1 MKKQWILLSLVVLL
15 AIPAWAKQY
24 PDSIQEASRAERR
37 IEYGWN
43 FEFYGGLGL
52 GRSEYKQIGDSYT
65 PAHVDNQLGFPA
77 WDAGLSINYYFV
89 PWMGLGVG
97 VEFNT
102 YANTA
107 AVTRGWEVTR
117 QDYQNDTY
125 TLRSTPNNIKETQ
138 RLSMLEVPIA
148 LRFRAMPGK
157 VGFTGSVGFKLGFP
171 MLYKYSLQGQ
181 GSLQNTVEYPHW
193 NLTIEDVPGVI
204 EDAPMTAKSGRTG
217 SFRPYSYGLF
227 AEAGMLFQLSQRVDL
242 AVAFYANYY
251 VNDVMYW
258 HTATRELSFADNF
271 VPGEYPAP
279 FTGYYDGI
287 LETNEVKELHPWS
300 VGLKIGVQ
308 INANRTRAQRE
319 YDREQRR
326 LRKQKPEVVIEE
338 EPEPEPIEVVEDTT
352 PVVDYW
358 ALGRAA
364 ALEQIRQ
371 LADSFNID
379 LCKEFCVPET
389 IFVRDTIVLRDTMV
403 LRETQPAPEP
413 VLPPAK
419 QLDEMLSS
427 AVIFF
432 NLDDTVP
439 ILEPA
444 DILDRIAEV
453 LRRHPEQLIQVNGHA
468 CKLGKPAYNKRLA
481 LRRAQAVAARLRGL
495 GVKDNQMSVSSLGA
509 ETPFR
514 YNGSHTL
521 SKDRRVEILPLNIEE
536 EFDAISGGEDASA
549 TAAPT
554 AAPKAAEPALTKT
567 PVKGTTEVVAQ
578 GTRLAQIAR
587 RHYGETQY
595 WVFIYEANRDK
606 LSNPSDLPVG
616 MELVIPDLSERL
628 KGMTKEQALE
638 EAARLKESLR

>member
-1 MKKQWILLSLVVLL
+1 MKKQWTILSLVVLL
-15 AIPAWAKQY
+15 ASPAWAKQY
-24 PDSIQEASRAERR
+24 PDSIKEASRAEQR

-43 FEFYGGLGL
+43 FEFYGGLGF
-52 GRSEYKQIGDSYT
+52 GRSEYKQIGDKYT
-65 PAHVDNQLGFPA
+65 PAHVDNHIGFPA

-89 PWMGLGVG
+89 PWMGIGAG

-107 AVTRGWEVTR
+107 AVTRGWQVTR
-117 QDYQNDTY
+117 HDYQGDTY
-125 TLRSTPNNIKETQ
+125 TLTSTPNNIKETQ

-171 MLYKYSLQGQ
+171 MIYKYSLLNQGA
-181 GSLQNTVEYPHW
+181 LNNTVEYPHW
-193 NLTIEDVPGVI
+193 NLMIEDVPGVI
-204 EDAPMTAKSGRTG
+204 EDSPITGQKGRTG

-227 AEAGMLFQLSQRVDL
+227 AEAGMLIQLSQRVDL
-242 AVAFYANYY
+242 ALAVYANYY

-258 HTATRELSFADNF
+258 HAAARDLSFEDSF
-271 VPGEYPAP
+271 VQGEYPAP
-279 FTGYYDGI
+279 FVGYFDGV

-300 VGLKIGVQ
+300 VGLKIGIQ

-326 LRKQKPEVVIEE
+326 LRKQKPEVEVVEE
-338 EPEPEPIEVVEDTT
+338 QEPEPIEVVEDTT

-358 ALGRAA
+358 ALNRAA

-389 IFVRDTIVLRDTMV
+389 VVIRDTVV
-403 LRETQPAPEP
+403 VRETIEVREPQPAPEP

-495 GVKDNQMSVSSLGA
+495 GVKDSQMSISSLGA

-521 SKDRRVEILPLNIEE
+521 SKDRRVEILPLNIED
-536 EFDAISGGEDASA
+536 EFDAISAEETATADEPMVGASA
-549 TAAPT
+549 
-554 AAPKAAEPALTKT
+554 
-567 PVKGTTEVVAQ
+567 PVANGEKEVVVK

-616 MELVIPDLSERL
+616 IELVIPDLSERL
-628 KGMTKEQALE
+628 KGMTKEQALQ

>member
-1 MKKQWILLSLVVLL
+1 MKKQWTILSLVVLL
-15 AIPAWAKQY
+15 TSPAWAKQY
-24 PDSIQEASRAERR
+24 PDSIKEAGRAEQR

-43 FEFYGGLGL
+43 FEFYGGLGC

-65 PAHVDNQLGFPA
+65 PAHVDSHIGFPA

-89 PWMGLGVG
+89 PWMGIGAG

-107 AVTRGWEVTR
+107 AVTRGWQVTR
-117 QDYQNDTY
+117 QDYQGDTY
-125 TLRSTPNNIKETQ
+125 TLTSTPNNIRETQ

-157 VGFTGSVGFKLGFP
+157 VGFTGSLGFKLGFP
-171 MLYKYSLQGQ
+171 MLYKYSLLSQGA
-181 GSLQNTVEYPHW
+181 LNNTVEYPHW

-204 EDAPMTAKSGRTG
+204 EDAPILGQKGRTG

-227 AEAGMLFQLSQRVDL
+227 AEAGMLIQLSQRVDL
-242 AVAFYANYY
+242 ALAVYANYY
-251 VNDVMYW
+251 VTDVMYW
-258 HTATRELSFADNF
+258 HTTTRELSFADYF

-279 FTGYYDGI
+279 FVGYYDGV

-300 VGLKIGVQ
+300 VGLKVGIQ

-326 LRKQKPEVVIEE
+326 LRKQKPEVEVVE

-352 PVVDYW
+352 PEVDYW
-358 ALGRAA
+358 ALNRAA

-371 LADSFNID
+371 LADSFDIN

-389 IFVRDTIVLRDTMV
+389 TIVHDTILMRDTIVLR
-403 LRETQPAPEP
+403 ETVSVPAPEP

-427 AVIFF
+427 SVIFF

-495 GVKDNQMSVSSLGA
+495 GVKDSQMSVSSLGA
-509 ETPFR
+509 EMPFR
-514 YNGSHTL
+514 YNGAHTL
-521 SKDRRVEILPLNIEE
+521 SKDRRVEILPLNIED
-536 EFDAISGGEDASA
+536 EFDAIS
-549 TAAPT
+549 
-554 AAPKAAEPALTKT
+554 AENEADTTPAVTKT
-567 PVKGTTEVVAQ
+567 PAKGTTEVVVS

-616 MELVIPDLSERL
+616 TELVIPDLSERL
-628 KGMTKEQALE
+628 KGMTKDQAMA
-638 EAARLKESLR
+638 EAARLKKTF